1 MGDWEMRPTPQGWQ
15 QFTPYAHGRLGF
27 PMTESILLKNITHPP
42 DPIRSEW
49 SEEEMVSL
57 TASVKKH
64 GVLQPPAV
72 REILGKYQIIFGHRR
87 IEAARRAG
95 HQKIEAIVM
104 EASDGESLSL
114 ALIENIHRED
124 MIPGDKARALQR
136 LMQEMNLKSATA
148 VESAGIM
155 PRKSA
160 SALLNLLEQPADVIN
175 MVGLDSGG
183 RGIER
188 RTKPLAMDHVQR
200 ASVAADYQDD
210 VLRKA
215 AREGLTAKQTH
226 SVAKAVR
233 VAADN
238 QDDLRAKALITTYPF
253 SNRIHDEERE
263 SRRYQPIL
271 HIPSVEHRD
280 IIENGDED
288 DVDTFSV
295 EFTDFDKLLSLISA
309 LRASFNTT
317 KYATDRMA
325 IAFDFEQRKRISE
338 DFVNLGAEMV
348 EYGNRIN
355 LVE

>member
-1 MGDWEMRPTPQGWQ
+1 
-15 QFTPYAHGRLGF
+15 
-27 PMTESILLKNITHPP
+27 
-42 DPIRSEW
+42 
-49 SEEEMVSL
+49 MVSL
-57 TASVKKH
+57 TASIKKH

-72 REILGKYQIIFGHRR
+72 REIDGKFEIIFGHRR

-95 HQKIEAIVM
+95 LKSIEAIIM
-104 EASDGESLSL
+104 QASDGESLSL

-136 LMQEMNLKSATA
+136 LMEVMNLKSATA

-271 HIPSVEHRD
+271 QIPSIEHRD

-295 EFTDFDKLLSLISA
+295 EFTDFDKLLSLISGI
-309 LRASFNTT
+309 RASFNTT
-317 KYATDRMA
+317 KDATERMA
-325 IAFDFEQRKRISE
+325 LGFDIEQRNHISAEYIDIGNEIATFGERIKLS
-338 DFVNLGAEMV
+338 D
-348 EYGNRIN
+348 NR
-355 LVE
+355 V

>member
-1 MGDWEMRPTPQGWQ
+1 
-15 QFTPYAHGRLGF
+15 
-27 PMTESILLKNITHPP
+27 
-42 DPIRSEW
+42 
-49 SEEEMVSL
+49 MVSL
-57 TASVKKH
+57 TDSIIVH
-64 GVLQPPAV
+64 GILQPPAV
-72 REILGKYQIIFGHRR
+72 RESLEADGKFEIIFGHRR

-95 HQKIEAIVM
+95 LKSIEVIVM
-104 EASDGESLSL
+104 DATDGESLSL

-124 MIPGDKARALQR
+124 MIPGDKARALQK
-136 LMQEMNLKSATA
+136 LMEVMNLKSATA

-160 SALLNLLEQPADVIN
+160 SALLNLLEQPADIIN

-233 VAADN
+233 IAADN

-271 HIPSVEHRD
+271 QIPSIEHKD
-280 IIENGDED
+280 IIENGDDED
-288 DVDTFSV
+288 DDSYSV
-295 EFTDFDKLLSLISA
+295 EFTDFDKLLSLISGI
-309 LRASFNTT
+309 RASFNTT
-317 KYATDRMA
+317 KDATNRTA
-325 IAFDFEQRKRISE
+325 IAFDSEQRKRLSK
-338 DFVNLGAEMV
+338 DFVDLGAEIV

>member
-1 MGDWEMRPTPQGWQ
+1 
-15 QFTPYAHGRLGF
+15 
-27 PMTESILLKNITHPP
+27 MTENISLKKITHPP

-49 SEEEMVSL
+49 SEDEMVSL
-57 TASVKKH
+57 TASIKKH

-72 REILGKYQIIFGHRR
+72 REIDGKFEIIFGHRR

-95 HQKIEAIVM
+95 LKSIEAIIM
-104 EASDGESLSL
+104 QASDGESLSL

-136 LMQEMNLKSATA
+136 LMEVMNLKSATA

-271 HIPSVEHRD
+271 QIPSIEHRD

-295 EFTDFDKLLSLISA
+295 EFTDFDKLLSLISGI
-309 LRASFNTT
+309 RASFNTT
-317 KYATDRMA
+317 KDATERMA
-325 IAFDFEQRKRISE
+325 LGFDIEQRNHISAEYIDIGNEIATFGERIKLS
-338 DFVNLGAEMV
+338 D
-348 EYGNRIN
+348 NR
-355 LVE
+355 V

>member
-1 MGDWEMRPTPQGWQ
+1 
-15 QFTPYAHGRLGF
+15 
-27 PMTESILLKNITHPP
+27 MTTKILIKDITQPP
-42 DPIRSEW
+42 EPIRSEW

-57 TASVKKH
+57 TASIKKH

-72 REILGKYQIIFGHRR
+72 REVDGKFEIIFGHRR

-95 HQKIEAIVM
+95 LKSIEAIIM
-104 EASDGESLSL
+104 QASDGESLSL

-136 LMQEMNLKSATA
+136 LMLEMNLKSATA

-233 VAADN
+233 IAADN

-271 HIPSVEHRD
+271 QIPPIEHKD
-280 IIENGDED
+280 IIENGDD
-288 DVDTFSV
+288 DDYDNSYSV
-295 EFTDFDKLLSLISA
+295 EFTDFDKLLSLISGI
-309 LRASFNTT
+309 RASFNTT
-317 KYATDRMA
+317 KDATDRTA
-325 IAFDFEQRKRISE
+325 IAFDLEQRKRLSK
-338 DFVNLGAEMV
+338 DFVDLGAEIV
-348 EYGNRIN
+348 EYGNRIS

>member
-1 MGDWEMRPTPQGWQ
+1 
-15 QFTPYAHGRLGF
+15 
-27 PMTESILLKNITHPP
+27 
-42 DPIRSEW
+42 
-49 SEEEMVSL
+49 MVSL
-57 TASVKKH
+57 TDFIIAH
-64 GVLQPPAV
+64 GILQPPAV
-72 REILGKYQIIFGHRR
+72 REIDGKFEIIFGHRR
-87 IEAARRAG
+87 VEAARRAG
-95 HQKIEAIVM
+95 LKSIEAIIM
-104 EASDGESLSL
+104 QASDGESLSL

-136 LMQEMNLKSATA
+136 LMLEMNLKSATA

-160 SALLNLLEQPADVIN
+160 SALLNLLEQPADIID

-263 SRRYQPIL
+263 SRRYQPVFQL
-271 HIPSVEHRD
+271 PPTEHKD
-280 IIENGDED
+280 IIENGDDED
-288 DVDTFSV
+288 NDDTYSV
-295 EFTDFDKLLSLISA
+295 EFTNFDKLLSLISGI
-309 LRASFNTT
+309 RASFNTT
-317 KYATDRMA
+317 KDATDRMA

-338 DFVNLGAEMV
+338 DFIDLGAEIV

-355 LVE
+355 LAEDRSWENMVE